1 MLSACTWKHSPQSSE
16 PPRATN
22 VSTLAYKW
30 GNWRLRADCRLPPKV
45 TSCVKTLCLCRWIRN
60 MESPA
65 SLLGKDPLILEVL
78 WKVHI
83 NSISLSSHFQPESEC
98 VTKLLSELTS
108 RLTSV
113 AGPRRAP
120 GLGLFWSKSAR
131 HPSELSS
138 PLHSRALAYWFCF
151 WKTILELA
159 MSYKW
164 WRIYFEELP
173 GEQIKF
179 SPEVNL
185 ITLLFLL
192 VCLSRMFRHLGHFR

>member
-1 MLSACTWKHSPQSSE
+1 MNNHGYDKENAHGRDGRVCGSRGNSSSAASKCCQLAHGSTVHSPQNLQEPRMSPHQLISE
-16 PPRATN
+16 ETGGWGH
-22 VSTLAYKW
+22 KW

-138 PLHSRALAYWFCF
+138 PLRSWALAYWFRF

-159 MSYKW
+159 MSYK
-164 WRIYFEELP
+164 
-173 GEQIKF
+173 
-179 SPEVNL
+179 
-185 ITLLFLL
+185 
-192 VCLSRMFRHLGHFR
+192 